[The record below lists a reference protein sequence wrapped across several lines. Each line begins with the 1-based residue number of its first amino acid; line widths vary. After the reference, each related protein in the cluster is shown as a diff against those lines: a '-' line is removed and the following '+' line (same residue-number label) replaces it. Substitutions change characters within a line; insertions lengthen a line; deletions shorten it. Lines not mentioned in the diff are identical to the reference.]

1 MGKFELTKVEAL
13 KLITPVVDGEVSSEE
28 HEAFMDYISEHE
40 DVRKK
45 YQSIKNIKRLVHS
58 RCPCAKAPDSLKE
71 YLRKVQ
77 QEGVPDESETPIYD
91 VPCNGPANHAPGE
104 ARSPEQRPSGSGRW
118 IIPLAASV
126 LIAALIWGFFN
137 FFTHSVKR
145 NTAVYN
151 VEEYA
156 YQHFKKHKG
165 RFIRPT
171 ITTASLGTAEVR
183 LASDYNMPMTVP
195 AIRNAKLKGI
205 VFSEF
210 VPHYKAPML
219 EYYIPSEDQYIY
231 VFAFKLQRLK
241 KFANLVRDSE
251 AVKECNQPKDYHIR
265 NVNGKHVV
273 SWKWNNVWYAA
284 ISNHDGH
291 TLASLVE
298 PLRKDYS
305 RK

>member
-1 MGKFELTKVEAL
+1 MGNFELTKVEAL
-13 KLITPVVDGEVSSEE
+13 ELITPVVDDEVSSEE
-28 HEAFMDYISEHE
+28 REAFMDYISEHE

-45 YQSIKNIKRLVHS
+45 YQSIKNIKQLVHT
-58 RCPCAKAPDSLKE
+58 RCPCAKAPESLKE
-71 YLRKVQ
+71 YLKKVQ
-77 QEGVPDESETPIYD
+77 QEELPGESEAPIYD
-91 VPCNGPANHAPGE
+91 VPSGGPANHNPGE
-104 ARSPEQRPSGSGRW
+104 ALSPTKQSNSSSRW
-118 IIPLAASV
+118 WMVPLAASI

-137 FFTHSVKR
+137 FFSNSANP
-145 NTAVYN
+145 NTGVYN

-156 YQHFKKHKG
+156 YQHFMQHKG
-165 RFIRPT
+165 RFVRPT
-171 ITTASLGTAEVR
+171 ITTASLGTAELR

-195 AIRNAKLKGI
+195 VIQNAKLKGI
-205 VFSEF
+205 VFGEF

-231 VFAFKLQRLK
+231 VFAFKLKRLK
-241 KFANLVRDSE
+241 NFRNLVRDSE

-284 ISNHDGH
+284 ISNHDGN

-298 PLRKDYS
+298 PLQK
-305 RK
+305 